1 MFVYFYLGLIRCLI
15 GLRISEQHSR
25 LQSLETFV
33 FQVTQ
38 LRGTGG
44 SGDEFKLETIN
55 LSFSAHSSLL
65 IAFVQRHFRVCERKD
80 HILLCFNHRI
90 EFFPLSTVV
99 LDETVLEI
107 RLPWKFA
114 NLCYKLDAIL
124 NFKAEDKRRPN

>member
-1 MFVYFYLGLIRCLI
+1 VPQEPPLSRSKAIKKISKDISIFKPVMFVYFYLGLIRSLI

-25 LQSLETFV
+25 LQSLATFV

-65 IAFVQRHFRVCERKD
+65 KAFVQRHLCERID

-107 RLPWKFA
+107 RLP
-114 NLCYKLDAIL
+114 
-124 NFKAEDKRRPN
+124 